1 MLITAHGGAHGTG
14 RNSKLYFSRIPEYEC
29 DVLEVDVRKRG
40 NTLYIAHL
48 PALFPKRHLSL
59 EYALEKA
66 KEYGKL
72 INCDMNERGLVGD
85 VIELAKKTGTEDKIL
100 FTGWVVSEK
109 EAENLPFG
117 RVFFNKLSGIP
128 FKEGNAAKIKER
140 LGDNPRL
147 AGINAGKRFVSDKFL
162 AECAEAGIA
171 VSLYTLSSRADA
183 ERYVKLGLY
192 NLTCNNPA
200 EVREVF
206 RGYKEQ

>member
-1 MLITAHGGAHGTG
+1 M
-14 RNSKLYFSRIPEYEC
+14 K
-29 DVLEVDVRKRG
+29 
-40 NTLYIAHL
+40 
-48 PALFPKRHLSL
+48 
-59 EYALEKA
+59 
-66 KEYGKL
+66 
-72 INCDMNERGLVGD
+72 ERGLVGD

-100 FTGWVVSEK
+100 FTGWVVSEE
-109 EAENLPFG
+109 EAEKLPFG

-200 EVREVF
+200 AVREVF